1 MSELT
6 DERKRKRLER
16 QMLKFERQVVAL
28 DRVYK
33 YILTH
38 PDFDLRKKL
47 PREIREE
54 IGELQEVLLEELRR
68 MRVEYAGIE
77 WKYPE
82 EQS

>member
-6 DERKRKRLER
+6 DERKRKRLEK
-16 QMLKFERQVVAL
+16 QMMKFERQIVVL

-47 PREIREE
+47 PQEIREE
-54 IGELQEVLLEELRR
+54 IGGLQAVLVEELHRIR
-68 MRVEYAGIE
+68 AEYAGVE

-82 EQS
+82 EEL